1 MPTLFISYPREYRGA
16 VEQLVGNLRSS
27 GYDPFF
33 DEQLAGGQS
42 WWDELLTRIESAD
55 VFMPVIGTQYLQS
68 TPCHLE
74 AQYATALNKRI
85 LPVMLE
91 PVPSQ
96 LFMPSIATAH
106 WVDLSPNR
114 PNAILD
120 VIRAIN
126 LLPPATAAPSSP
138 PDRPKAPISY
148 MTGLQDEVMGTAE
161 ISRDR
166 QLRLIADLKSRLA
179 TGDKDAAIMLLANL
193 RNRPDLYYQSA
204 TDIDELLTS
213 VGIRPGAGTSR
224 AAGSSGNT
232 FDLSSV
238 ETVVVPGSTVGRAA
252 ANAGQANGLGGV
264 GATDQ
269 GAFASTAAAQT
280 SGRPAPAPPGQGYD
294 ATVGYQGTGYPA
306 TGYAP
311 FVPPA
316 AGYPSASS
324 PVAGYPP
331 AGSPAG
337 GYVPAGYPNAG
348 AMTAGPAG
356 PATGYPAAPAVP
368 GAWPAAPGP
377 APAIPTAG
385 AGRPNSFI
393 PLGIIATIL
402 CIPLGVVALVMGAR
416 VNTAW
421 DSGDRTAA
429 EAASKQAK
437 GWAIAGMIVGAIVI
451 VYVIGKNGLTSQP

>member
-1 MPTLFISYPREYRGA
+1 MPTLFISYPREYRGT

-213 VGIRPGAGTSR
+213 VGIRPGAGTSH

-252 ANAGQANGLGGV
+252 ANAGQANAGQANAPGGV
-264 GATDQ
+264 GATGQ
-269 GAFASTAAAQT
+269 GAVASSAAAQT
-280 SGRPAPAPPGQGYD
+280 SGWLAPAPPGQGYD
-294 ATVGYQGTGYPA
+294 ATGGYQGTGYPA

-311 FVPPA
+311 FGPPA
-316 AGYPSASS
+316 AGYPSA
-324 PVAGYPP
+324 
-331 AGSPAG
+331 GSPAS
-337 GYVPAGYPNAG
+337 GYVPASYPNAG
-348 AMTAGPAG
+348 ANTPGPAG
-356 PATGYPAAPAVP
+356 PASGYPAAPVVP

-377 APAIPTAG
+377 APAIPAAG
-385 AGRPNSFI
+385 SGRPNSFI

-402 CIPLGVVALVMGAR
+402 FVPLGVVALVIGAR
-416 VNTAW
+416 VNPAW

-451 VYVIGKNGLTSQP
+451 LYLIAANGLTREP